1 VPIADVARSPLRVR
15 RENVICAASDEE
27 WQRLRPLTA
36 ADAAATFEALKK
48 YYREGIPKR
57 SVAEHEADARILYQF
72 LWQLGGEE
80 LVGSGT
86 DLAPGTFFCR
96 AL

>member
-1 VPIADVARSPLRVR
+1 M
-15 RENVICAASDEE
+15 
-27 WQRLRPLTA
+27 A
-36 ADAAATFEALKK
+36 ADDAATFEALKK

-57 SVAEHEADARILYQF
+57 SVAENEADARILYQF

-86 DLAPGTFFCR
+86 DPCPGYILLQGAVTSPVGHFQIASPPFHLAWQAPWMS
-96 AL
+96 AE